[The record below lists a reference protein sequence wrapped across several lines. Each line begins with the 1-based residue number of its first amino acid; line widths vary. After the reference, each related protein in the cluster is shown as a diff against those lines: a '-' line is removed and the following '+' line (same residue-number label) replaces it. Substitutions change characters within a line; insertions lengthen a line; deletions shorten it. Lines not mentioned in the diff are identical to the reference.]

1 MFPSKPGLVMM
12 PEGKRT
18 DLLLLRR
25 GGVASGAKA
34 MARADEQPLIILIA
48 DTLNSII
55 FEIHPPRRDLLLMVE
70 WRGRMA
76 EARLGW
82 RRGARRSG
90 ASRLDLSHAPIA
102 RFGALPSRPRATVGS
117 SAETRL
123 DGPGTVTCTQSIVV
137 ERGDDVLLW

>member
-1 MFPSKPGLVMM
+1 MM
-12 PEGKRT
+12 PVGTRT

-76 EARLGW
+76 EARLG
-82 RRGARRSG
+82 
-90 ASRLDLSHAPIA
+90 
-102 RFGALPSRPRATVGS
+102 
-117 SAETRL
+117 
-123 DGPGTVTCTQSIVV
+123 
-137 ERGDDVLLW
+137 